1 MDTCRKVLLDI
12 LDIVILLQTLFLCI
26 SEATFCVSK
35 DETLGDNVV
44 IFTFSFFQTY
54 DQQIFYDQ
62 YRPANP
68 HIY

>member
-1 MDTCRKVLLDI
+1 MDTCREVL
-12 LDIVILLQTLFLCI
+12 LDIVILLQPLFLCI
-26 SEATFCVSK
+26 
-35 DETLGDNVV
+35 
-44 IFTFSFFQTY
+44 FTFYVFQTY